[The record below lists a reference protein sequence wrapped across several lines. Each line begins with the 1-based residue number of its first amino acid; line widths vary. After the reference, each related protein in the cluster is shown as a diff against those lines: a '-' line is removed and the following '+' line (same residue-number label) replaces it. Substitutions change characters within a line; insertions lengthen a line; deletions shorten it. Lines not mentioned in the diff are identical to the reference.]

1 MNRYDKGYISLY
13 RKFKNWRF
21 YKNDNIK
28 SVFIH
33 CLLSASWKDEIIT
46 EYDGKPIQ
54 PIKIKAGSFITSRPK
69 MAKELGK
76 TEGEIQ
82 QALRKLSGYK
92 RCTNK
97 STRSYTNNDGEE
109 ISLLCT
115 NKYTI
120 VTVNNFN
127 DFQEF
132 LNSVAPTKTKHENN
146 DIAPTVAPARVPHI
160 NNININKDKKDIK
173 DIKDI
178 KDRSTGVHS
187 NFNSLTLKLLK
198 NGFINDNDIPEV
210 FDEMINEFLEEYSFN
225 HVAVVLNYVLRKTK
239 NKQINH
245 KYTYLKKSLTDNLAK
260 MQKMIDQENASEESQ
275 APIKMNNEELNDL
288 LDQLREG
295 KL

>member
-21 YKNDNIK
+21 YKNDSIK
-28 SVFIH
+28 AVFIH
-33 CLLSASWKDEIIT
+33 CLLSAYWKDEVIT
-46 EYDGKPIQ
+46 EYRGKKLDP
-54 PIKIKAGSFITSRPK
+54 PIKVPRGSFVTSRRL
-69 MAKELGK
+69 MAKELDK
-76 TEGEIQ
+76 TEGQIRE
-82 QALRKLSGYK
+82 ALSKLSSDNVQP
-92 RCTNK
+92 TNTTNY
-97 STRSYTNNDGEE
+97 STHE
-109 ISLLCT
+109 IDLVTTQL
-115 NKYTI
+115 YTI
-120 VTVNNFN
+120 IKVRNYNEFQPLLDVLQPTDNNI
-127 DFQEF
+127 
-132 LNSVAPTKTKHENN
+132 NN
-146 DIAPTVAPARVPHI
+146 PQYNPTVQPQL
-160 NNININKDKKDIK
+160 NNININKDKK

-198 NGFINDNDIPEV
+198 NGFINDDDIPEV

-275 APIKMNNEELNDL
+275 PPIKINNEELNDL

>member
-33 CLLSASWKDEIIT
+33 CLLSAYWKDEVIT
-46 EYDGKPIQ
+46 EYRGRKLDP
-54 PIKIKAGSFITSRPK
+54 PIKIPRGSFVTSRRV
-69 MAKELGK
+69 MAKELDK
-76 TEGEIQ
+76 TEGQIRE
-82 QALRKLSGYK
+82 AWSKLSSDNLQP
-92 RCTNK
+92 TDTTK
-97 STRSYTNNDGEE
+97 SSTHE
-109 ISLLCT
+109 IDLTTTQL
-115 NKYTI
+115 YTI
-120 VTVNNFN
+120 IKVRNYNE
-127 DFQEF
+127 FQP
-132 LNSVAPTKTKHENN
+132 LLDVLQPTDN
-146 DIAPTVAPARVPHI
+146 DIKNPQYNPTVQPQL

-173 DIKDI
+173 DIKD
-178 KDRSTGVHS
+178 RSTGVRS

-198 NGFINDNDIPEV
+198 NGFINDDDIPEV
-210 FDEMINEFLEEYSFN
+210 FDEMINKFLEEYSFN

-260 MQKMIDQENASEESQ
+260 MLKMIDQESASEESQ
-275 APIKMNNEELNDL
+275 SPIKINNEELHDL

>member
-33 CLLSASWKDEIIT
+33 CLLSASWKDEVIT

-69 MAKELGK
+69 MAQELGK

-132 LNSVAPTKTKHENN
+132 LNSVAPTKIKHENN

-160 NNININKDKKDIK
+160 NNININKDKKDK
-173 DIKDI
+173 KDI

-260 MQKMIDQENASEESQ
+260 MKKMIDQENASEESQ
-275 APIKMNNEELNDL
+275 PPIKINNEELNDL

>member
-33 CLLSASWKDEIIT
+33 CLLSASWKDEVIT

-69 MAKELGK
+69 MAQELGK

-132 LNSVAPTKTKHENN
+132 LNSVAPTKIKHENN

-160 NNININKDKKDIK
+160 NNININKDKK

>member
-21 YKNDNIK
+21 YKNDSIK
-28 SVFIH
+28 AVFIH
-33 CLLSASWKDEIIT
+33 CLLSAYWKDEVIT
-46 EYDGKPIQ
+46 EYRGKKLDP
-54 PIKIKAGSFITSRPK
+54 PIKVPRGSFVTSRRV
-69 MAKELGK
+69 MAKELDK
-76 TEGEIQ
+76 TEGQIRE
-82 QALRKLSGYK
+82 AWSKLSSDNLQP
-92 RCTNK
+92 TDTTK
-97 STRSYTNNDGEE
+97 SSTHEIDLTTTQLYTIIKVRNYNEFQPLIDVLQPTDFDTNNPQSNP
-109 ISLLCT
+109 IIQPQL
-115 NKYTI
+115 
-120 VTVNNFN
+120 
-127 DFQEF
+127 
-132 LNSVAPTKTKHENN
+132 
-146 DIAPTVAPARVPHI
+146 
-160 NNININKDKKDIK
+160 NNININKDKK

-187 NFNSLTLKLLK
+187 NFNSLTFKLLK
-198 NGFINDNDIPEV
+198 NGFINDDDIPEV

-260 MQKMIDQENASEESQ
+260 MQKMIDQESASEESQ
-275 APIKMNNEELNDL
+275 PPIKINNEELRDL

>member
-21 YKNDNIK
+21 YKNDSIK
-28 SVFIH
+28 AVFIH
-33 CLLSASWKDEIIT
+33 CLLSAYWKDEVIT
-46 EYDGKPIQ
+46 EYRGKKLDP
-54 PIKIKAGSFITSRPK
+54 PIKVPRGSFVTSRRV
-69 MAKELGK
+69 MAKELDK
-76 TEGEIQ
+76 TEGQIRE
-82 QALRKLSGYK
+82 AWSKLSSDNLQP
-92 RCTNK
+92 TDTTK
-97 STRSYTNNDGEE
+97 SSTHEIDLTTTQLYTIIKVRNYNEFQPLIDLLQPTDFDTNNPQSNP
-109 ISLLCT
+109 IIQPQL
-115 NKYTI
+115 
-120 VTVNNFN
+120 
-127 DFQEF
+127 
-132 LNSVAPTKTKHENN
+132 
-146 DIAPTVAPARVPHI
+146 
-160 NNININKDKKDIK
+160 NNININKDKK

-187 NFNSLTLKLLK
+187 NFNSLTFKLLK
-198 NGFINDNDIPEV
+198 NGSINDDDIPEV

-260 MQKMIDQENASEESQ
+260 MQKMIDQESASEESQ
-275 APIKMNNEELNDL
+275 PPIKINNEELHDL

>member
-33 CLLSASWKDEIIT
+33 CLLSASWKDEVIT

-69 MAKELGK
+69 MAQELGK

-132 LNSVAPTKTKHENN
+132 LNSVAPTKIKHENN

-160 NNININKDKKDIK
+160 NNININKDKK

-275 APIKMNNEELNDL
+275 PPIKINNEELNDL

>member
-33 CLLSASWKDEIIT
+33 CLLSASWKDEVIT

-69 MAKELGK
+69 MAQELGK

-132 LNSVAPTKTKHENN
+132 LNSVAPTKIKHENN

-173 DIKDI
+173 DIKD
-178 KDRSTGVHS
+178 RSTGVHS
-187 NFNSLTLKLLK
+187 NFNSLTFKLLK
-198 NGFINDNDIPEV
+198 NGFINDDDIPEV

>member
-33 CLLSASWKDEIIT
+33 CLLSASWKDEVIT

-69 MAKELGK
+69 MAQELGK

-132 LNSVAPTKTKHENN
+132 LNSVAPTKIKHENN

-173 DIKDI
+173 D
-178 KDRSTGVHS
+178 RSTDVRS
-187 NFNSLTLKLLK
+187 NFNSLTFKLLK
-198 NGFINDNDIPEV
+198 NGFINDDDIPEV

-275 APIKMNNEELNDL
+275 PPIKINNEELHDL

>member
-33 CLLSASWKDEIIT
+33 CLLSASWKDEVIT

-132 LNSVAPTKTKHENN
+132 LNSVAPTKTEHENS
-146 DIAPTVAPARVPHI
+146 DVAPTVAPARVPHI
-160 NNININKDKKDIK
+160 NNIYINKDKKIERYK
-173 DIKDI
+173 DI
-178 KDRSTGVHS
+178 STDVHS

-198 NGFINDNDIPEV
+198 NGFINDDDIPELYDNM
-210 FDEMINEFLEEYSFN
+210 FNEFLEEYEMEHIN
-225 HVAVVLNYVLRKTK
+225 VVVDYIIRKMSNRNIN
-239 NKQINH
+239 NKF
-245 KYTYLKKSLTDNLAK
+245 YYFKKSLTINLKK
-260 MQKMIDQENASEESQ
+260 MKKIIDQENASEESQ
-275 APIKMNNEELNDL
+275 PPIKMNNEELHDL

>member
-21 YKNDNIK
+21 YKNDSIK
-28 SVFIH
+28 AVFIH
-33 CLLSASWKDEIIT
+33 CLLSAYWKDEVIT
-46 EYDGKPIQ
+46 EYRGKKLDP
-54 PIKIKAGSFITSRPK
+54 PIKVPRGSFVTSRRV
-69 MAKELGK
+69 MAKELDK
-76 TEGEIQ
+76 TEGQIRE
-82 QALRKLSGYK
+82 AWSKLSSDNLQPTDTTK
-92 RCTNK
+92 F
-97 STRSYTNNDGEE
+97 STHEIDLTTTQLYTIIKVRNYNEFQPLIDVLQPTDFDTNNPQSNP
-109 ISLLCT
+109 IIQPQL
-115 NKYTI
+115 
-120 VTVNNFN
+120 
-127 DFQEF
+127 
-132 LNSVAPTKTKHENN
+132 
-146 DIAPTVAPARVPHI
+146 
-160 NNININKDKKDIK
+160 NNININKDKK

-187 NFNSLTLKLLK
+187 NFNSLTFKLLK
-198 NGFINDNDIPEV
+198 NGFINDDDIPEV

>member
-33 CLLSASWKDEIIT
+33 CLLSASWKDEVIT

-69 MAKELGK
+69 MAQELGK

-132 LNSVAPTKTKHENN
+132 LNSVAPTKIKHENN

-173 DIKDI
+173 DIKD
-178 KDRSTGVHS
+178 RSTDVRS

-198 NGFINDNDIPEV
+198 NGFINDDDIPEV

-260 MQKMIDQENASEESQ
+260 MQKMIDQESASEESQ

>member
-21 YKNDNIK
+21 YKNDSIK
-28 SVFIH
+28 AVFIH
-33 CLLSASWKDEIIT
+33 CLLSAYWKDEVIT
-46 EYDGKPIQ
+46 EYRGKKLDP
-54 PIKIKAGSFITSRPK
+54 PIKVPRGSFVTSRRV
-69 MAKELGK
+69 MAKELDK
-76 TEGEIQ
+76 TEGQIRE
-82 QALRKLSGYK
+82 AWSKLSSDNLQP
-92 RCTNK
+92 TDTTK
-97 STRSYTNNDGEE
+97 SSTHEIDLTTTQLYTIIKVRNYNEFQPLIDVLQPTDFDTNNPQSNP
-109 ISLLCT
+109 IIQPQL
-115 NKYTI
+115 
-120 VTVNNFN
+120 
-127 DFQEF
+127 
-132 LNSVAPTKTKHENN
+132 
-146 DIAPTVAPARVPHI
+146 
-160 NNININKDKKDIK
+160 NNININKDKK

-187 NFNSLTLKLLK
+187 NFNSLTFKLLK
-198 NGFINDNDIPEV
+198 NGFINDDDIPEV

>member
-132 LNSVAPTKTKHENN
+132 LNGVAPTKIEHENN
-146 DIAPTVAPARVPHI
+146 DVAPTVAPARVPHI
-160 NNININKDKKDIK
+160 NNIYINKDKKIERYK
-173 DIKDI
+173 DI
-178 KDRSTGVHS
+178 STDVHS

-198 NGFINDNDIPEV
+198 NGFINDDDIPEV

-260 MQKMIDQENASEESQ
+260 MQKMINQESASEESQ
-275 APIKMNNEELNDL
+275 PPIKINNEELHDL

>member
-33 CLLSASWKDEIIT
+33 CLLSAYWKDEVIT
-46 EYDGKPIQ
+46 EYRGKKLDP
-54 PIKIKAGSFITSRPK
+54 PIKIPRGSFVTSRRV
-69 MAKELGK
+69 MAKELDK
-76 TEGEIQ
+76 TEGQIRE
-82 QALRKLSGYK
+82 AWSKLSSDNLQP
-92 RCTNK
+92 TDTTK
-97 STRSYTNNDGEE
+97 SSTHEIDLTTTQLYTIIKVRNYNEFQPLIDVLQPTDFDTNNPQSDP
-109 ISLLCT
+109 
-115 NKYTI
+115 TI
-120 VTVNNFN
+120 
-127 DFQEF
+127 QPQ
-132 LNSVAPTKTKHENN
+132 L
-146 DIAPTVAPARVPHI
+146 
-160 NNININKDKKDIK
+160 NNININKDK
-173 DIKDI
+173 KDI

-198 NGFINDNDIPEV
+198 NGFINDDDIPEV

-260 MQKMIDQENASEESQ
+260 MQKMINQESASEESQ
-275 APIKMNNEELNDL
+275 PPIKMNNEELNDL